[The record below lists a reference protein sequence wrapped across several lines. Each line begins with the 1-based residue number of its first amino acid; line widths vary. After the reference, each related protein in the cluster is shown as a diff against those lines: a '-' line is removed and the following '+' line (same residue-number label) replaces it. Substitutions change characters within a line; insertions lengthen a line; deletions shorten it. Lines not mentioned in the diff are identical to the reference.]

1 MTASGAQK
9 IKVLSIPDH
18 NGPDRH
24 IRLLCKALESHGVD
38 IVSLTSSTA
47 LSLKIDV
54 IQLHFPAHYVVE
66 RSLLYSLV
74 RSAFMLLFFPLAK
87 YVGGCKIV
95 YMVHDP
101 IPFRPRRGWL
111 LWPMLNFV
119 HRIVDGFIFLS
130 DVSRDDF
137 LRRFPDHGHK
147 PFARIDH
154 SALPVP
160 IESSSR
166 LRHQETRALS
176 PNAALVVGYLGMI
189 KDYKGL
195 DYLPAIPDTLAD
207 GTAVRV
213 IVAGKVDPTFASH
226 ADPILAG
233 LGPHFERIDRR
244 LSDVEMA
251 EMTAS
256 TDVIFLPY
264 TRGWNS
270 GAAMFTLSCYTP
282 ILSSRQMQ
290 FLEIEKDP
298 GVPWVHTFEGSPE
311 TSAAAIGAALLE
323 VKRTSVD
330 AEAMT
335 RLDRFLDDHTLDSTG
350 AKIVAFY
357 RSLLTPRP
365 ASA

>member
-9 IKVLSIPDH
+9 IKGLSIPDH

-24 IRLLCKALESHGVD
+24 IRLLCKALENHGVD
-38 IVSLTSSTA
+38 IVGLTSSTA

-74 RSAFMLLFFPLAK
+74 RSTFMLLFFPLAK

-160 IESSSR
+160 IEVVI
-166 LRHQETRALS
+166 ALAPS
-176 PNAALVVGYLGMI
+176 GNPRVVAQRGVG
-189 KDYKGL
+189 
-195 DYLPAIPDTLAD
+195 
-207 GTAVRV
+207 
-213 IVAGKVDPTFASH
+213 
-226 ADPILAG
+226 
-233 LGPHFERIDRR
+233 RR
-244 LSDVEMA
+244 LSRDDQGLQRA
-251 EMTAS
+251 G
-256 TDVIFLPY
+256 LPPSH
-264 TRGWNS
+264 TRHARRRDRGPCDRRGQGRPDIRVARGS
-270 GAAMFTLSCYTP
+270 
-282 ILSSRQMQ
+282 
-290 FLEIEKDP
+290 DP
-298 GVPWVHTFEGSPE
+298 GGARATFRADRSPP
-311 TSAAAIGAALLE
+311 
-323 VKRTSVD
+323 VRC
-330 AEAMT
+330 
-335 RLDRFLDDHTLDSTG
+335 
-350 AKIVAFY
+350 
-357 RSLLTPRP
+357 
-365 ASA
+365 